1 MQNVYDIKRDKNL
14 NFILPKN
21 VQLEEVSTAD
31 LKGKVL
37 VIIHLHYLDTVVNYI
52 PYIEEIP
59 DYANIIITASDS
71 RIEQFFLE
79 SSFRGKERCKILHK
93 ENRGR
98 DISSFLVAGRTAI
111 LKHEYV
117 CFVHDKKEKSEKVKE
132 DTEKWIYSL
141 WENSLAS
148 TAYINNIIITFLRHP
163 NIGVL
168 VPPLSI
174 SKKHSAVFRN
184 TWYSNFSMMEQL
196 AKKLSLNC
204 NLNDEKRPIT
214 IGTVFWARVDA
225 LKKLFEVAWRYED
238 FDPEPLKA
246 DGTLSHV
253 IERCFAYVAQDAGYD
268 TGWAMTDIFAGERIH
283 YEEEVLQQAF
293 RRMELSL
300 GIRNISDLDRFEE
313 IASSLSDFCMGKEDI
328 YIYGAGKVGK
338 RCLLLTNYLNV
349 QLKAFLVT
357 VKAESGKEIQGKP
370 ILAIE
375 EADISDNYGI
385 IVAVGPDY
393 QQQVLQ
399 QICKKGYKQERIY
412 VFI

>member
-21 VQLEEVSTAD
+21 VQLEELSTTD

-37 VIIHLHYLDTVVNYI
+37 VIIHLHYIDTVVNYI

-59 DYANIIITASDS
+59 DYADIIITASDS

-79 SSFRGKERCKILHK
+79 NSFNGKERCKILHK

-98 DISSFLVAGRTAI
+98 DISSFLVAGRTEI
-111 LKHEYV
+111 LKYEYV

-141 WENSLAS
+141 WENALAS
-148 TAYINNIIITFLRHP
+148 TAYINNIIITFLKHP

-168 VPPLSI
+168 VPPLAI
-174 SKKHSAVFRN
+174 SANHPFVYKN
-184 TWYSNFSMMEQL
+184 TWGSNFSMMEQL
-196 AKKLSLNC
+196 AKKLTLNC
-204 NLNDEKRPIT
+204 NLNEEKWPIT

-225 LKKLFEVAWRYED
+225 LKKLFGVAWRYED
-238 FDPEPLKA
+238 FDPEPLKD

-268 TGWAMTDIFAGERIH
+268 TGWVMTDMFAGERIH
-283 YEEEVLQQAF
+283 YEEELLQQAF

-300 GIRNISDLDRFEE
+300 GIRNTFDLDRFEE
-313 IASSLSDFCMGKEDI
+313 KASSLSDFCVGKEDI

-338 RCLLLTNYLNV
+338 RCLLLTNYLSV

-357 VKAESGKEIQGKP
+357 DKAENGKEIQGKP
-370 ILAIE
+370 IIAIE
-375 EADISDNYGI
+375 EADISDNSGI
-385 IVAVGPDY
+385 IVAVGSTY
-393 QQQVLQ
+393 RQQVID
-399 QICKKGYKQERIY
+399 QIQKKCNGKEHIY
-412 VFI
+412 IFT